1 MASQHENIIDVSS
14 NVLDVVALKSISINA
29 KEEESSN
36 LEENINALKNEKDHI
51 CIPYPE
57 VGPYDTGRD
66 YDDIEDL
73 QYKKRCNR
81 SSWDKIKEI
90 NRYLDADALYN
101 GHLSCLNG
109 KEYYFVDSFLSS
121 KLLQN
126 GNVLVSV
133 NDAAYNEIF
142 KKWKYPKKGDRI
154 RFSRNIDIHNK
165 RVDNVT
171 IIYDDSNAIFSS
183 ISDLFLRNV
192 LIKNKTNGYI
202 QGIIQTIQEKQNEI
216 RIYNANSSIVVQ
228 GCAGSGKTM
237 VLLHRFKYLK
247 YNKVVSGTNY
257 ALLVPSEN
265 FKDFINATAN
275 EFGIYTENVFTYT
288 EYYRFLLNEKDKKWQ
303 ESNELNFPEE
313 YLSFVYSES
322 FIKECYSY
330 LIEYSRKIINDS
342 IDFCDEKLSCLITEE
357 KQQVANEIN
366 RIKEETVR
374 KVNLL
379 IAPIQIFDKQI
390 ESYSDLE
397 SAVEF
402 IEKYY
407 YETVSEI
414 EQKTLHLRNEVL
426 SEGIVKM
433 VEETNFELVGIR
445 DEIEIET
452 NKYHKASIFTKIA
465 HKLKL
470 NSLKT
475 KYEVKRKEII
485 DNLYNEKK
493 KENEEKI
500 TALKYV
506 NGEISIDEIGNVL
519 KQVEQEYG
527 YAKRQISSL
536 QTQVTQYDEKF
547 SKKYEEGI
555 KALQDLIKISAD
567 ADNCYPDSMKLLKQC
582 KNFVSY
588 TSFAIKVAKLF
599 HDYKSNAVIK
609 MPEEI
614 KLMIMQKAD
623 IYATLLNEMFN
634 MARKTIKERF
644 NIAICKR
651 YKHYWFLKIYF
662 SYLLGGIVSA
672 KEFLFIDEAQDLSP
686 VEINLLQKLNTLRGR
701 TVCNLF
707 GDVKQ
712 VISGYGVKNWKQFQ
726 FIDKIFILDENF
738 RNTNQIIEYCEKNI
752 RLVMKP
758 VGVSMQPVKELKAI
772 DDVFKCDLGE
782 LVFIVK
788 DEYAVENLVE
798 LLKQKNI
805 LDYKVFAVKEVKGL
819 EFKQVVVLD
828 GDMTVNEKY
837 IAYTRALIQ
846 LYVVKNLPWS
856 GEKRIHKIIQTDE
869 E

>member
-1 MASQHENIIDVSS
+1 MASQQENIFDVSS
-14 NVLDVVALKSISINA
+14 DVLDVDALKSISVNA
-29 KEEESSN
+29 KEEESFN
-36 LEENINALKNEKDHI
+36 LEANINALSNEKEHI
-51 CIPYPE
+51 RIPYPE
-57 VGPYDTGRD
+57 VGPYDTGSD
-66 YDDIEDL
+66 YDEIEAL
-73 QYKKRCNR
+73 QYKKRCNQY
-81 SSWDKIKEI
+81 SWNKIKDI
-90 NRYLDADALYN
+90 KGYLDADALYN

-109 KEYYFVDSFLSS
+109 KEYYFVDAFLSS
-121 KLLQN
+121 KFLTN

-142 KKWKYPKKGDRI
+142 KKWKFPKKGDKI

-171 IIYDDSNAIFSS
+171 IIYDDSNAVFSS
-183 ISDLFLRNV
+183 ISDPFLRNA

-247 YNKVVSGTNY
+247 YNGVVSNTNY

-265 FKDFINATAN
+265 FKGFINATAN

-288 EYYRFLLNEKDKKWQ
+288 EYYRFLLNEKDKKWK
-303 ESNELNFPEE
+303 ESNELNFSED

-322 FIKECYSY
+322 FIKECYAY
-330 LIEYSRKIINDS
+330 LMEYSRKIINET
-342 IDFCDEKLSCLITEE
+342 IDFCDEKLSCLIADE
-357 KQQVANEIN
+357 KQQVADEIK
-366 RIKEETVR
+366 RIKEESVR

-379 IAPIQIFDKQI
+379 IVPIQIFDKQI
-390 ESYSDLE
+390 EAYSDLE

-402 IEKYY
+402 IKKYY
-407 YETVSEI
+407 YETVSGI
-414 EQKTLHLRNEVL
+414 EQQTLHLRNEVL
-426 SEGIVKM
+426 SESFVKM

-452 NKYHKASIFTKIA
+452 NKYHKASIFTKLA

-470 NSLKT
+470 NSLKA
-475 KYEVKRKEII
+475 KYEAKRKEIV

-493 KENEEKI
+493 KENEKKI
-500 TALKYV
+500 AALKYV

-519 KQVEQEYG
+519 KQVEQEYS
-527 YAKRQISSL
+527 YAKRQISSF

-567 ADNCYPDSMKLLKQC
+567 AGNCYPDSMKLLKQC

-599 HDYKSNAVIK
+599 NDYKSNAVIK
-609 MPEEI
+609 MSEEI
-614 KLMIMQKAD
+614 KLMIVQKAD

-672 KEFLFIDEAQDLSP
+672 KEFLFIDETQDLSP

-738 RNTNQIIEYCEKNI
+738 RNTNQIIEYCAKNI
-752 RLVMKP
+752 KLVMKP
-758 VGVSMQPVKELKAI
+758 VGVSMQPVKEFKAI
-772 DDVFKCDLGE
+772 DDVFKCDLEE

-856 GEKRIHKIIQTDE
+856 GEKRVHKIIQTDE
-869 E
+869 D

>member
-1 MASQHENIIDVSS
+1 MASHQENITDVSS
-14 NVLDVVALKSISINA
+14 KVLDVDSLKSISVNA
-29 KEEESSN
+29 KEEESFN
-36 LEENINALKNEKDHI
+36 LEANINALSNEKEHI
-51 CIPYPE
+51 RIPYPE
-57 VGPYDTGRD
+57 VGPYDTGSD
-66 YDDIEDL
+66 YDEIEAL

-81 SSWDKIKEI
+81 PSWNKIEEI

-109 KEYYFVDSFLSS
+109 EEYYFVDSFLSS

-142 KKWKYPKKGDRI
+142 KKWKYPKNGDKI

-165 RVDNVT
+165 RVNNVT
-171 IIYDDSNAIFSS
+171 IIYDDSNAVFSS

-247 YNKVVSGTNY
+247 HNKVVSGTNY

-265 FKDFINATAN
+265 FKGFINATAN

-322 FIKECYSY
+322 FIKECYSH
-330 LIEYSRKIINDS
+330 LIEYSRKTLNDA

-366 RIKEETVR
+366 RIKEEMVR

-426 SEGIVKM
+426 SESTVKM

-506 NGEISIDEIGNVL
+506 KGGISIDEIGNVL
-519 KQVEQEYG
+519 KQVKQEYG

-555 KALQDLIKISAD
+555 KALRDLIKMSAD
-567 ADNCYPDSMKLLKQC
+567 ADNCYSDSMKLLKQC
-582 KNFVSY
+582 KNLVSY

-599 HDYKSNAVIK
+599 DDYKSNVIIK
-609 MPEEI
+609 MPETI
-614 KLMIMQKAD
+614 KLIMMKKTN
-623 IYATLLNEMFN
+623 IYATLLSEMFN

-644 NIAICKR
+644 NIAICKK
-651 YKHYWFLKIYF
+651 YKHYWFLKAYF

-686 VEINLLQKLNTLRGR
+686 VEINLLQKLNTLKGG

-712 VISGYGVKNWKQFQ
+712 VISGSGVKDWKQFQ

-752 RLVMKP
+752 KLTMKP
-758 VGVSMQPVKELKAI
+758 VGVSMQPVKEFKAI
-772 DDVFKCDLGE
+772 HDVFKCDLGE
-782 LVFIVK
+782 LIFIVK
-788 DEYAVENLVE
+788 DEYAAENLVE

-856 GEKRIHKIIQTDE
+856 GEKRVHKIIQTDE
-869 E
+869 N

>member
-1 MASQHENIIDVSS
+1 MASQQENITDVSS
-14 NVLDVVALKSISINA
+14 KVLDVDSLKSISVNA
-29 KEEESSN
+29 KEEESFN
-36 LEENINALKNEKDHI
+36 LEANINALSNEKEHI
-51 CIPYPE
+51 RIPYPE
-57 VGPYDTGRD
+57 VGPYDTGSD
-66 YDDIEDL
+66 YDEIEAL

-81 SSWDKIKEI
+81 PSWNKIKDI

-121 KLLQN
+121 KFLTN

-142 KKWKYPKKGDRI
+142 KKWKYPKNGDKI

-165 RVDNVT
+165 RVNNVT
-171 IIYDDSNAIFSS
+171 IIYDDSNAVFSS

-247 YNKVVSGTNY
+247 HNKVVSGTNY

-322 FIKECYSY
+322 FIKECYSH
-330 LIEYSRKIINDS
+330 LIEYSRKTLNDA

-414 EQKTLHLRNEVL
+414 EQKTLHLRNEVF

-506 NGEISIDEIGNVL
+506 KGGISIDEIGNVL

-582 KNFVSY
+582 KNLVSY

-599 HDYKSNAVIK
+599 DDYKSNVIIK
-609 MPEEI
+609 MPETI
-614 KLMIMQKAD
+614 KLIMMKKTN

-644 NIAICKR
+644 NIAICKK

-662 SYLLGGIVSA
+662 AYLLGGIVSA

-686 VEINLLQKLNTLRGR
+686 VEINLLQKLNTLKGG

-712 VISGYGVKNWKQFQ
+712 VISGSGVRDWKQFQ

-752 RLVMKP
+752 KLTMKP
-758 VGVSMQPVKELKAI
+758 VGVSMQPVKEFKAI
-772 DDVFKCDLGE
+772 HDVFKCDLGE
-782 LVFIVK
+782 LIFIVK
-788 DEYAVENLVE
+788 DEYAAENLVE

-856 GEKRIHKIIQTDE
+856 GEKRVHKIIQTDE
-869 E
+869 N

>member
-1 MASQHENIIDVSS
+1 MASQQENIFDVSS
-14 NVLDVVALKSISINA
+14 DVLDVDALKSISVNA

-36 LEENINALKNEKDHI
+36 LEANINALSNEKEHI
-51 CIPYPE
+51 CLPYPD
-57 VGPYDTGRD
+57 VGPFDTGSD
-66 YDDIEDL
+66 YDEIADL
-73 QYKKRCNR
+73 QYKKRCNQP
-81 SSWDKIKEI
+81 SWNKIKEI
-90 NRYLDADALYN
+90 DRYLDVDALYN
-101 GHLSCLNG
+101 GHLSCFNG

-126 GNVLVSV
+126 DNVLVSV

-142 KKWKYPKKGDRI
+142 KKWKFPKKGDRI

-165 RVDNVT
+165 HVDDVT
-171 IIYDDSNAIFSS
+171 IIYDDSNAVFSS

-192 LIKNKTNGYI
+192 LIKNKTNNYI
-202 QGIIQTIQEKQNEI
+202 QSIIQTIQEKQNEI
-216 RIYNANSSIVVQ
+216 RIYDGNSSIVVQ

-247 YNKVVSGTNY
+247 YNEAVSGANY

-265 FKDFINATAN
+265 FKGFINTTAN

-288 EYYRFLLNEKDKKWQ
+288 EYYRFLLNEKDRKWQ
-303 ESNELNFPEE
+303 ESNELNFSEE

-330 LIEYSRKIINDS
+330 LIEYSRKIINET

-366 RIKEETVR
+366 RIKEEAVR
-374 KVNLL
+374 KVNL
-379 IAPIQIFDKQI
+379 IVAPIQIFDKQI
-390 ESYSDLE
+390 EEYSDLE

-445 DEIEIET
+445 DEIEVET
-452 NKYHKASIFTKIA
+452 NKYNKASIFTKVA

-470 NSLKT
+470 NSLKA
-475 KYEVKRKEII
+475 KYEAKRKEII
-485 DNLYNEKK
+485 DNLYNERK

-500 TALKYV
+500 AALKYV
-506 NGEISIDEIGNVL
+506 NGGISIDEIGNAV
-519 KQVEQEYG
+519 KKVEQEYG

-567 ADNCYPDSMKLLKQC
+567 ADNCYPDSMKHLKQC
-582 KNFVSY
+582 KNLVLY

-599 HDYKSNAVIK
+599 DDYKSNAVIE
-609 MPEEI
+609 MPEAI
-614 KLMIMQKAD
+614 KLMIVQKAD
-623 IYATLLNEMFN
+623 NYVMLFNEIFN
-634 MARKTIKERF
+634 IARKIIKERF

-686 VEINLLQKLNTLRGR
+686 VEINLLHKLNTLKGG

-712 VISGYGVKNWKQFQ
+712 VISSYGVKNWKQFQ
-726 FIDKIFILDENF
+726 FIDKSFILDENF

-752 RLVMKP
+752 KLTMKP
-758 VGVSMQPVKELKAI
+758 VGVSMQPVKEFKAI

-788 DEYAVENLVE
+788 DEYAVENLVG

-819 EFKQVVVLD
+819 EFKQVVVFD